1 MISTES
7 LLAFLAVFNAM
18 LLALNTAITVNNNWL
33 GRQVKER
40 QKRLLDEVLSVAEDA
55 HVAANK
61 TEDG

>member
-1 MISTES
+1 MVSTES

-40 QKRLLDEVLSVAEDA
+40 QKRLLDEVLSVAQDA
-55 HVAANK
+55 HTAANK
-61 TEDG
+61 LEDG